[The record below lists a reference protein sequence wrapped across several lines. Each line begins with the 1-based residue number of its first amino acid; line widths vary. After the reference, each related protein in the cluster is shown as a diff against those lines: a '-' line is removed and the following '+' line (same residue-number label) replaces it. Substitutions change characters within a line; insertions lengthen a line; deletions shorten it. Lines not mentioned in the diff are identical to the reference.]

1 MPRRRPTAEPL
12 VAGWWVAD
20 SRSRGLAGRV
30 GCAGG
35 AVNPQAGPAAGGC
48 AFGRLR
54 SNASQAKRTHPCRL
68 GRAIHGAYAPAQP
81 TRPATDSFRA
91 RSPRKIK
98 KKSNSKAGRF
108 ARIHAWR
115 GSTVQAWRGCIVST
129 KVDSYQQQRC
139 AAIGQGGAVWA
150 CRTVGAMDGA
160 IEPPWMGLRRVLQA
174 HTAPPNRTAQPPLLI
189 LTLQLPLQLPLPL
202 LLLAAGPGPQARAE
216 NLTGRRAVRHRA
228 GTPTCA

>member
-20 SRSRGLAGRV
+20 SRSCGLAGRV

-81 TRPATDSFRA
+81 TGPATDSFRA

-139 AAIGQGGAVWA
+139 AAICQGWGG
-150 CRTVGAMDGA
+150 VG
-160 IEPPWMGLRRVLQA
+160 LQDRWR
-174 HTAPPNRTAQPPLLI
+174 H
-189 LTLQLPLQLPLPL
+189 
-202 LLLAAGPGPQARAE
+202 GW
-216 NLTGRRAVRHRA
+216 RHRA
-228 GTPTCA
+228 PMDGFTACPAWAHPPTRSRDSQRADSALFSTTPLDLNQC

>member
-68 GRAIHGAYAPAQP
+68 GRATHGAYAPAQP
-81 TRPATDSFRA
+81 TRPATDSFRT

-98 KKSNSKAGRF
+98 KNQIQKPVASLASTHGVDLPCRHGVDASCRPRSTATNSKDAPRSV
-108 ARIHAWR
+108 R
-115 GSTVQAWRGCIVST
+115 
-129 KVDSYQQQRC
+129 
-139 AAIGQGGAVWA
+139 GGAVWA

-189 LTLQLPLQLPLPL
+189 LTLPLPLPL

-228 GTPTCA
+228 GTPTCG